1 MSMSL
6 PVLPRALDLDRPQ
19 ATFREQP
26 EDFYVEEV
34 LGFEPDGDGEHLWL
48 FLEKTNL
55 NTQDVV
61 KIISEHTG
69 IKSRDIG
76 FSGMK
81 DRKAVTRQWFS
92 VKAGDSFKEI
102 VHPGLKL
109 LEQKRNSRKLKRG
122 VHRQNRFR
130 IRLRNIAVNDCNE
143 VLQVGAH
150 KIRSSGVPNYFGL
163 QRFGKEGANLDKA
176 LAFFSGSLKKYT
188 RYQRGIY
195 LSAARA
201 YLFNQVLAKR
211 VKEGN
216 WNGLLEGDVMALNGS
231 SSVFASETGDEQ
243 LAGRL
248 DSGDIHPTGP
258 LWGAGKLQSQA
269 TVMTLENSVA
279 SEFSDLAEGLAQN
292 GLKQERRPL
301 RVSPVDFAVSREGE
315 EAVMVEFAL
324 SRGSYATSV
333 LRELVEAPGL

>member
-1 MSMSL
+1 MSTSL
-6 PVLPRALDLDRPQ
+6 PVLPRALDLDRLQ

-34 LGFEPDGDGEHLWL
+34 LGFEPDGNGEHLWL
-48 FLEKTNL
+48 FLEKINL

-92 VKAGDSFKEI
+92 VKAGDSFQEI
-102 VHPGLKL
+102 VHPGLNL

-122 VHRQNRFR
+122 VHRQNHFR
-130 IRLRNIAVNDCNE
+130 IRLRNMAVSNCNE
-143 VLQVGAH
+143 VLQVGAD

-163 QRFGKEGANLDKA
+163 QRFGKEGANLDNA
-176 LAFFSGSLKKYT
+176 LAFFTGSLKRCT
-188 RYQRGIY
+188 QYQRGIY

-231 SSVFASETGDEQ
+231 SSFFASETGDEQ
-243 LAGRL
+243 LADRL

-269 TVMTLENSVA
+269 AVMTLENSVA
-279 SEFSDLAEGLAQN
+279 SEYSDFAEGLAQN
-292 GLKQERRPL
+292 GLKHERRPF
-301 RVSPVDFAVSREGE
+301 RVFPVDFAVSREGK
-315 EAVMVEFAL
+315 EAVMLEFAL